1 MQPLLKAEAI
11 HSGYGDV
18 EIVHN
23 VSVVVNKGELVTI
36 IGPNGAGKST
46 LIKTIF
52 GLLAPMAGRIWY
64 QGRDVTGTEPDKL
77 VRMGLSYVP
86 QVDNVFPRLT
96 VIENLE
102 MGGFVREGDLTPR
115 IDVVLEMFPSLK
127 EKASVRS
134 RNLSGGEKQ
143 MVALGK
149 TLMLDPEV
157 MLIDE
162 PSAGLAPNLVE
173 AVLEKIREI
182 NEAGTAIVIVEQNAR
197 KALSMAHRGY
207 VLDMGETKYEG
218 TGEDLLADPRVGR
231 MYLGG

>member
-1 MQPLLKAEAI
+1 M
-11 HSGYGDV
+11 
-18 EIVHN
+18 EIVHD
-23 VSVVVNKGELVTI
+23 VDVVLNKGELVAI

-52 GLLAPMAGRIWY
+52 GLLTAMAGRIWY
-64 QGRDVTGTEPDKL
+64 QGQDVTGTEPHRL
-77 VRMGLSYVP
+77 VRLGLSYVP
-86 QVDNVFPRLT
+86 QVDNVFPSLT
-96 VIENLE
+96 VLENLE
-102 MGGFVREGDLTPR
+102 MGAFVRGGDLEPR
-115 IDVVLEMFPSLK
+115 IEEIFEMFPNLK
-127 EKASVRS
+127 GKASAKA

-182 NEAGTAIVIVEQNAR
+182 NLGGTSIIIVEQNAR
-197 KALSMAHRGY
+197 TALGMADRGY
-207 VLDMGETKYEG
+207 VLDMGETRFEG
-218 TGEDLLADPRVGR
+218 TGEELLADPRVGR

>member
-1 MQPLLKAEAI
+1 MQPLLQTEGI

-18 EIVHN
+18 EIIHD
-23 VSVVVNKGELVTI
+23 VSVVLNKGELVAI

-52 GLLAPMAGRIWY
+52 GLLTPMTGRILY

-86 QVDNVFPRLT
+86 QMDNVFPNLT
-96 VIENLE
+96 VVENLE
-102 MGGFVREGDLTPR
+102 MGGFVREGDLTAR
-115 IDVVLEMFPSLK
+115 IDVVLEMFPNLK
-127 EKASVRS
+127 GKVSVKS

-182 NEAGTAIVIVEQNAR
+182 NAAGTSIVIVEQNAR

-207 VLDMGETKYEG
+207 VLDMGKTKYEG
-218 TGEDLLADPRVGR
+218 TGEDLLADPRVGQ

>member
-1 MQPLLKAEAI
+1 M
-11 HSGYGDV
+11 
-18 EIVHN
+18 EIVHD
-23 VSVVVNKGELVTI
+23 VDVVLNKGELVAI

-52 GLLAPMAGRIWY
+52 GLLTAMAGRIWY
-64 QGRDVTGTEPDKL
+64 QGQDVTGTEPDRL
-77 VRMGLSYVP
+77 VRLGLSYVP
-86 QVDNVFPRLT
+86 QVDNVFPSLT
-96 VIENLE
+96 VLENLE
-102 MGGFVREGDLTPR
+102 MGAFVRGGDLEPR
-115 IDVVLEMFPSLK
+115 IEEIFEMFPNLK
-127 EKASVRS
+127 GKASAKA

-182 NEAGTAIVIVEQNAR
+182 NLAGTSIVIVEQNAR
-197 KALSMAHRGY
+197 TALGMADRGY
-207 VLDMGETKYEG
+207 VLDMGETRFEG
-218 TGEDLLADPRVGR
+218 TGEELLADPRVGR